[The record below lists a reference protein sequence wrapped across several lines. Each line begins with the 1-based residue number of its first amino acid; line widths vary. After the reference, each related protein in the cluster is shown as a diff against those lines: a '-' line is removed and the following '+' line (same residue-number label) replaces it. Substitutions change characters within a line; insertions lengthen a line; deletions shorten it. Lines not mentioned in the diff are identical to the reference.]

1 MVRLAGQVCG
11 VNAQIAA
18 HLAKQTF
25 ADLLLEILD
34 GRAPGFEI
42 DDPVAAATPARIHVE
57 RYATLP
63 GKPA

>member
-1 MVRLAGQVCG
+1 MVRLSGQVCR

-34 GRAPGFEI
+34 GRAPDSEI
-42 DDPVAAATPARIHVE
+42 DDPVAGATPARI
-57 RYATLP
+57 
-63 GKPA
+63 